1 MKLLALV
8 DCDNFYASCERVFRP
23 DLKKTPIVV
32 LSNNDGCVIARSKE
46 AKAMGIKMGI
56 PWFQVK
62 KGYLAQGGKVFSS
75 NFALYGDLSKR
86 VMNILDGMVKRI
98 EIYSIDEAFLDLQ
111 HIQNKDQAYE
121 FGIYCRN
128 TIRQWVGIP
137 VRIGIAPTKTLTKV
151 ASHIAKNTN
160 DGTGVCCL
168 SKQKNIFDAL
178 QTLSIK
184 EIWGVGHNLSR
195 QLNQLGIYSAYEL
208 AQMDIRFI
216 RKKFSVVLE
225 RTVREL
231 RGEPCIQID
240 NNPEPKKQIVVSRS
254 FRGKIENLSELKS
267 LISNFAVRAGEKLRH
282 EKQKCSQVS
291 VFISTSRFN
300 KQLQHRGF
308 DSFQLP
314 CPVDDTRSILMG
326 ANKVLNT
333 IFKKGYPYAKAGIL
347 LSQFSHPA
355 FIQKSLFEA
364 TDQLHLKQDT
374 NLMQTIDGLNSIH
387 TQIYYASQYSKGLSP
402 IQKKMVSPK
411 YTTNWWELPT
421 TK

>member
-1 MKLLALV
+1 MRLLALV

-168 SKQKNIFDAL
+168 SKQKIFL
-178 QTLSIK
+178 MLFK
-184 EIWGVGHNLSR
+184 HYPL
-195 QLNQLGIYSAYEL
+195 
-208 AQMDIRFI
+208 
-216 RKKFSVVLE
+216 KKFG
-225 RTVREL
+225 EL
-231 RGEPCIQID
+231 VTISPD
-240 NNPEPKKQIVVSRS
+240 N
-254 FRGKIENLSELKS
+254 
-267 LISNFAVRAGEKLRH
+267 
-282 EKQKCSQVS
+282 
-291 VFISTSRFN
+291 
-300 KQLQHRGF
+300 
-308 DSFQLP
+308 
-314 CPVDDTRSILMG
+314 
-326 ANKVLNT
+326 
-333 IFKKGYPYAKAGIL
+333 
-347 LSQFSHPA
+347 
-355 FIQKSLFEA
+355 
-364 TDQLHLKQDT
+364 
-374 NLMQTIDGLNSIH
+374 
-387 TQIYYASQYSKGLSP
+387 
-402 IQKKMVSPK
+402 
-411 YTTNWWELPT
+411 
-421 TK
+421 